1 MSKNQFTGT
10 AMQPQRNR
18 KFCQFN
24 NDQYTVGHCENTSL
38 SRSRIRHEDSRKS
51 SNTERKAELIRTRFI
66 RIRDFLK
73 FIS

>member
-24 NDQYTVGHCENTSL
+24 NDQYCKILFLVACVNF
-38 SRSRIRHEDSRKS
+38 
-51 SNTERKAELIRTRFI
+51 FI
-66 RIRDFLK
+66 AK
-73 FIS
+73 FKNVV